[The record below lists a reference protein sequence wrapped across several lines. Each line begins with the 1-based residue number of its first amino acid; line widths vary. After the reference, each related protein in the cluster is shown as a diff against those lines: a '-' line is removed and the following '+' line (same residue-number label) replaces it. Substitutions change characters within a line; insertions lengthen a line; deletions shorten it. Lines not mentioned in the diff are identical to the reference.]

1 MGKSKKIKVKETK
14 ESFKERIS
22 NLLED
27 MWEKIGQY
35 HEGESGHALRR
46 PIAADTD
53 LSETENALN
62 YNLELPG
69 MDENDVE
76 VVIDSGRLIVRG
88 EKRDEREETGKNYIF
103 RERRYGRF
111 ERSFVLPAAVEQNKI
126 KAQFDRGV
134 LKINVPYRASE
145 EGNIRKIKVTQG

>member
-1 MGKSKKIKVKETK
+1 MGKPKKIKVKETK
-14 ESFKERIS
+14 ETFKERIS

-46 PIAADTD
+46 PVVADTD
-53 LSETENALN
+53 LSEMENALN

-76 VVIDSGRLIVRG
+76 VLVDSGRLIVRG
-88 EKRDEREETGKNYIF
+88 EKRDEREESGKNYIF
-103 RERRYGRF
+103 KERRYGRF

-126 KAQFDRGV
+126 KAKFSKGV
-134 LKINVPYRASE
+134 LKINVPYKTKE
-145 EGNIRKIKVTQG
+145 EGSTTKIKVT

>member
-1 MGKSKKIKVKETK
+1 MGKSKKIKVKTK
-14 ESFKERIS
+14 ESFKEKIS
-22 NLLED
+22 DLLED

-46 PIAADTD
+46 PVAADTD

-76 VVIDSGRLIVRG
+76 VAIDSGRLIVRG
-88 EKRDEREETGKNYIF
+88 EKRGEREEKGRNYIF
-103 RERRYGRF
+103 KERRYGRF
-111 ERSFVLPAAVEQNKI
+111 ERSFVLPADVEQDRI
-126 KAQFDRGV
+126 KAKFDKGV

-145 EGNIRKIKVTQG
+145 EGSVRKIKVSQG

>member
-1 MGKSKKIKVKETK
+1 MGKSKKIKVKTK
-14 ESFKERIS
+14 ESFKEKIS

-27 MWEKIGQY
+27 MWDKIGQY
-35 HEGESGHALRR
+35 HEGESRHPVDR
-46 PIAADTD
+46 PVAADAD

-69 MDENDVE
+69 MDESDVE
-76 VVIDSGRLIVRG
+76 VAIDSGRLIVRG

-111 ERSFVLPAAVEQNKI
+111 ERSFVLPADVEHDKV
-126 KAQFDRGV
+126 KARFEKGV
-134 LKINVPYRASE
+134 LKINVPYRAT
-145 EGNIRKIKVTQG
+145 EGNVRKIKVT